1 MIEPKPRTDATQAV
15 YEAAHEA
22 WVAKDDPSSIAAA
35 TLRAAVDQISR
46 LIGSSYSPQEA
57 ERRFAVLD
65 AFHQIATELEG
76 PHG

>member
-1 MIEPKPRTDATQAV
+1 M
-15 YEAAHEA
+15 
-22 WVAKDDPSSIAAA
+22 AAA

-57 ERRFAVLD
+57 ERHFAVLD

-76 PHG
+76 ANG